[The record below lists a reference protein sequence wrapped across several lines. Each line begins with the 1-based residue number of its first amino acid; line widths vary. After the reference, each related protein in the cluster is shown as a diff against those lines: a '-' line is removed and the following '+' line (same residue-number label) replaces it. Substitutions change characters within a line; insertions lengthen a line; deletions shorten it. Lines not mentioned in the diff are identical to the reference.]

1 MSLFLLPICYILRN
15 GMTVDDLGLVLV
27 GGAVLI
33 LMIRLTCRAVRILTA
48 RLIVPAVHLYLN
60 MLVGGVSF
68 VNGCWCIIAKHP
80 LIYRSP
86 AWKSEI

>member
-60 MLVGGVSF
+60 MLVGGVPGLE
-68 VNGCWCIIAKHP
+68 VGDIED
-80 LIYRSP
+80 P
-86 AWKSEI
+86 AVLALDPEEDDFM